1 MDQQPNHPFYE
12 KEGYLFCFA
21 GWHYL
26 MKHLAVPLL
35 VHLRLRHLRE
45 RGSSEGPGS
54 TLFSRDFG
62 IGPRAKAVIPAI
74 FRSFLTTRLKKSP
87 CFPSFLPFPALVGT
101 APGGN
106 SGINSCH

>member
-35 VHLRLRHLRE
+35 VHLRLRVI
-45 RGSSEGPGS
+45 
-54 TLFSRDFG
+54 FG
-62 IGPRAKAVIPAI
+62 KGEVAKAPDLLCSADI
-74 FRSFLTTRLKKSP
+74 FVL
-87 CFPSFLPFPALVGT
+87 
-101 APGGN
+101 APGRRQ
-106 SGINSCH
+106 

>member
-12 KEGYLFCFA
+12 KEGYLVSFA

-45 RGSSEGPGS
+45 RGSSEGLGS
-54 TLFSRDFG
+54 TLFSRYLC

-74 FRSFLTTRLKKSP
+74 FRSFLTTRLRLKSMLP
-87 CFPSFLPFPALVGT
+87 KLSSFLLFDQSLSEE
-101 APGGN
+101 N
-106 SGINSCH
+106 RHE